1 MCTFVAVNCP
11 SMPSDVPGEVL
22 LLDSRFEC
30 QRAAV
35 KRQCAFRSG
44 GRRITSR
51 ASHCHVSDVQS
62 PSGKGNAERRLE
74 RRRLCDTRDVAG
86 RGTVRISANERS
98 ASDTRVSFLFLMPNI
113 DLPQRRPDNGRKKDI
128 TERHI
133 PANASLEG
141 QTANPTMYRQIQCF
155 RKPELSLL
163 SYLLSIQG
171 VESTSPYPSHR

>member
-1 MCTFVAVNCP
+1 MTCP
-11 SMPSDVPGEVL
+11 REVL

-35 KRQCAFRSG
+35 KRRCAFRSG

-51 ASHCHVSDVQS
+51 NIHCHVSDLQS

-74 RRRLCDTRDVAG
+74 RRRLCDTRDVEG

-98 ASDTRVSFLFLMPNI
+98 ASDTRVSFLFLMPNTTCHSAVPTTAERKI
-113 DLPQRRPDNGRKKDI
+113 SPSDTYHLMPAWRARP
-128 TERHI
+128 TI
-133 PANASLEG
+133 P
-141 QTANPTMYRQIQCF
+141 PYRQIQCF

-171 VESTSPYPSHR
+171 VESTSQYQSHR